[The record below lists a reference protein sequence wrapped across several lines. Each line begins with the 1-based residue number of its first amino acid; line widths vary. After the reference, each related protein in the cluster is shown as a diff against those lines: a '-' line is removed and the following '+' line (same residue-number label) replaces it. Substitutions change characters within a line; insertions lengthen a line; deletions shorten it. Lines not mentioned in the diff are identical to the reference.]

1 MTVYGL
7 YHMSMNINMK
17 DSTFFHVKP
26 GKIKVPRPTILEN
39 TRMN

>member
-1 MTVYGL
+1 MIVYGL

-26 GKIKVPRPTILEN
+26 GKNQSTKTYN
-39 TRMN
+39 TGKY